1 MPKKIPK
8 IQNEEIDEL
17 GILGNSTVPI
27 NDNKKRKA
35 VVIYETDDEDDDNEI
50 TPTIQRV
57 KEPAPKPKRKLTEK
71 QLQALHEGQQ
81 KRLEMARMKK
91 ELERQK
97 QEEEKKRQEELIIK
111 KALALKKKQ
120 IKKEAI
126 LHEISDDDTPIE
138 EIKKI
143 AKKTCY
149 SKEANTTTSRTT
161 KTQIY
166 FHLILYNGFYFVFD
180 RRRFKTKGVDRNT

>member
-1 MPKKIPK
+1 MPKKIIPN
-8 IQNEEIDEL
+8 IPNEEIDDL
-17 GILGNSTVPI
+17 GILGNSTEPI
-27 NDNKKRKA
+27 NDNKKKKA
-35 VVIYETDDEDDDNEI
+35 VVIYETDDDDDDDDNEI

-71 QLQALHEGQQ
+71 QLQALHEGQR

-91 ELERQK
+91 EIERQK

-143 AKKTCY
+143 VKKPATKKTE
-149 SKEANTTTSRTT
+149 SLPAIQPQPKP
-161 KTQIY
+161 KFI
-166 FHLILYNGFYFVFD
+166 FI
-180 RRRFKTKGVDRNT
+180 

>member
-17 GILGNSTVPI
+17 GILGNSTEPI

-50 TPTIQRV
+50 IPTIQRV

-143 AKKTCY
+143 EKKPAIVKKQTPQPQEPQ
-149 SKEANTTTSRTT
+149 KP
-161 KTQIY
+161 KFI
-166 FHLILYNGFYFVFD
+166 FI
-180 RRRFKTKGVDRNT
+180 